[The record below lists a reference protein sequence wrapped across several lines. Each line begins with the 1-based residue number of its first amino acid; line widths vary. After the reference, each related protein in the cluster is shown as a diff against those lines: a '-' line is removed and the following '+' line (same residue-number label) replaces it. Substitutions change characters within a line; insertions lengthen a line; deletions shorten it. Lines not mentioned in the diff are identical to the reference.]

1 MITSVEL
8 LIPSCNNNIIQYI
21 IPKFFFNR
29 PMGYFSCSCLL
40 VIGSICLVGYIRVS
54 IRSHS
59 GRWIASIHCSMDLL
73 VYIMPCVFYFL
84 LFSTY
89 QLMAEEKGLVV
100 DFKGFDSAMEAARER
115 SRSAQTKVSYLLECL
130 FSVPKFLIIFK
141 TSFLFLCF
149 FLNFLLL
156 LSASWWCHCHGG
168 WCYLSIAQKGHCPN
182 RW

>member
-40 VIGSICLVGYIRVS
+40 VIGSMCLVGYIRVS

-115 SRSAQTKVSYLLECL
+115 SRSAQTKVSYLLENI
-130 FSVPKFLIIFK
+130 SLIE
-141 TSFLFLCF
+141 
-149 FLNFLLL
+149 FLLM
-156 LSASWWCHCHGG
+156 
-168 WCYLSIAQKGHCPN
+168 YL
-182 RW
+182 

>member
-89 QLMAEEKGLVV
+89 QLMAEEKG
-100 DFKGFDSAMEAARER
+100 
-115 SRSAQTKVSYLLECL
+115 
-130 FSVPKFLIIFK
+130 
-141 TSFLFLCF
+141 F
-149 FLNFLLL
+149 FLLMKYRCFYCKINKQTLVGLVYRLLCCYSV
-156 LSASWWCHCHGG
+156 SAFPVLGSTDR
-168 WCYLSIAQKGHCPN
+168 SDD
-182 RW
+182 